1 MSKYIT
7 KTIGEYTISF
17 SMEDPTLI
25 FKNCKCKSDNQK
37 ITIGEASAFVA
48 QTWIDKL
55 FNFLEHLLGENGQTL
70 NYEIAFK
77 KCAKI
82 FRDCLKKH
90 FDDHRPFNSSFDVE
104 INQKGLKLKPAA
116 SSAVVSIK
124 IADPDFKEIHD
135 LFVRTLRRE
144 LVEQVR
150 R

>member
-37 ITIGEASAFVA
+37 ITIGEASAFLA
-48 QTWIDKL
+48 QTWINELFEFLENL
-55 FNFLEHLLGENGQTL
+55 FNKNGQDL
-70 NYEIAFK
+70 DYKLVFK

-82 FRDCLKKH
+82 LRNCLKEN

-104 INQKGLKLKPAA
+104 INQKGLKLKPAD

-124 IADPDFKEIHD
+124 ITGPDFKEIHD
-135 LFVRTLRRE
+135 LFVRTLRGE
-144 LVEQVR
+144 LVGQVR

>member
-1 MSKYIT
+1 
-7 KTIGEYTISF
+7 
-17 SMEDPTLI
+17 MEDPTLI